1 MMKTAC
7 KLSLMAS
14 CMMVLSACGNKF
26 EESLQR
32 SIIANQT
39 ATSLEEWVASES
51 NSDKVFAD
59 WRAEFYATNKQQGNG
74 SVGSEVC
81 KQLSRL
87 DAASL
92 AQFDNNILDDDNK
105 TLLKDCKDSLVK
117 KIDLYYAKEEASLGN
132 KEWRA
137 QRASRH
143 FPDNIQKRDFSR
155 GYFAINGDLAKKE
168 VILTFD
174 DGPSGQYTPQILA
187 ALKAVNAK
195 AIFFALGK
203 AAKANPALLKK
214 VAADGH
220 VVGSHTVNHL
230 CIGNQTQCRKSNG
243 GRLLSYEKGVSE
255 IAGGHNIIFDILGY
269 ADHFFRFPYGGSSP
283 ALKNFLASNQVGE
296 FFWNIDSNDWRNQ
309 TPASMIQSTMA
320 QLDKHGRGIILF
332 HDIQRKTAIALP
344 TLLEKIYDKGY
355 SIVLLQPMDAN
366 SKYRR
371 LNTVN

>member
-1 MMKTAC
+1 
-7 KLSLMAS
+7 
-14 CMMVLSACGNKF
+14 MVLSACGNNF
-26 EESLQR
+26 EERLQQ

-39 ATSLEEWVASES
+39 ATSLEEWAASES
-51 NSDKVFAD
+51 NSDKVFSD
-59 WRAEFYATNKQQGNG
+59 WRTEFYAGNKQSGNG

-81 KQLSRL
+81 KQLSKL

-92 AQFDNNILDDDNK
+92 AQFDNNILEKENE
-105 TLLKDCKDSLVK
+105 TLLKECKQTLVK
-117 KIDLYYAKEEASLGN
+117 KIDSYYKTQEASLGP
-132 KEWRA
+132 KEWRD
-137 QRASRH
+137 QRTTRH

-174 DGPSGQYTPQILA
+174 DGPSWEYTPQILA

-195 AIFFALGK
+195 AIFFTLGK
-203 AAKANPALLKK
+203 AAKANPAMLKRI
-214 VAADGH
+214 AADGH

-230 CIGNQTQCRKSNG
+230 CIGTQKQCRKSNG
-243 GRLLSYEKGVSE
+243 GRLVSYEKGVAE
-255 IAGGHNIIFDILGY
+255 IAGGHNIVFDILGY

-283 ALKNFLASNQVGE
+283 ALKNYLAANQVGE

-309 TPASMIQSTMA
+309 TPANMIQSTLA

-344 TLLEKIYDKGY
+344 TLLEKIYDRGY
-355 SIVLLQPMDAN
+355 SIVLLQPMDAS
-366 SKYRR
+366 SKYKR
-371 LNTVN
+371 LNVGSTASEKK